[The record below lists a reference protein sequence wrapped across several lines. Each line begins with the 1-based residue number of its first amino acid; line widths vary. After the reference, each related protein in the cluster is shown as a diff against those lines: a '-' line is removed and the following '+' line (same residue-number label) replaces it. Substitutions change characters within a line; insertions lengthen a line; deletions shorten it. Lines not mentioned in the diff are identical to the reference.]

1 MKGPSNHPLAWPW
14 LALFAVA
21 TATAGAEEP
30 GATANARFVPVEIHI
45 DSPQP
50 VAAWQFELADR
61 AGTMRVAG
69 IEGGGHPAFPR
80 APYYDRRAVAGGEA
94 DRIVVAD
101 YSLAP
106 EDALP
111 RGRVRLA
118 TLHLMLEAEPD
129 FAPLLVTATT
139 SEGKPIEASITV
151 GHPSPAHPR
160 EGDTP

>member
-1 MKGPSNHPLAWPW
+1 MNVPSANPFAWPW
-14 LALFAVA
+14 LALLAVA
-21 TATAGAEEP
+21 MAAAGAADP
-30 GATANARFVPVEIHI
+30 SAGAGPRFVPVEVFL
-45 DSPQP
+45 DSPRP

-80 APYYDRRAVAGGEA
+80 APYYDRQAVAGGAA

-118 TLHLMLEAEPD
+118 TLHVLLAGEPD
-129 FAPLLVTATT
+129 FAPRLVTATT
-139 SEGKPIEASITV
+139 SAGKPIEASITV

>member
-1 MKGPSNHPLAWPW
+1 MNVPSANPVAWPW
-14 LALFAVA
+14 LALLAVA
-21 TATAGAEEP
+21 MAAAGAADP
-30 GATANARFVPVEIHI
+30 SAGAGPRFVPVEVFL

-129 FAPLLVTATT
+129 FAPRLVTATT

-151 GHPSPAHPR
+151 GNPSPAHPR